1 MSDKSLGR
9 RMGGV
14 ALKLVFML
22 VLTEVL
28 LRLVLAIV
36 PVPLLYLNYKTDEWL
51 RDDHADWG
59 VWHLADVETTHV
71 KTCTEATYTSN
82 SHGMRDRPRTLE
94 KTKPRVAVLGDSFTE
109 GFLVNDDQTF
119 SAVLED
125 QVFKGAAEFLNFG
138 TSGSFG
144 TTQEWLLYEH
154 LAKDFDP
161 DVVIVAFLNENDLYD
176 NSLWHWEDSKRR
188 RPYLLKD
195 DASGQFELSW
205 SEGETDRYELGAVL
219 KNMAM
224 RWSFIARIANEVSL
238 RAKYSGPHPAAMDV
252 YNTNLD
258 ANHALAWDTTKAAL
272 ERLRDAVKRDGKQ
285 LLVVQLVDQAQIDP
299 TRIEQVKSQAGY
311 DPAFPNRQLATLTS
325 ELGIRYLSLQE
336 AFDAYRDDQKLE
348 WPYFGLTCDR
358 HWSPLGHEVA
368 ARAIGVHLQE
378 TGLLPTP

>member
-1 MSDKSLGR
+1 MRHPRLGR
-9 RMGGV
+9 RIGGL
-14 ALKLVFML
+14 ALKLLFML

-36 PVPLLYLNYKTDEWL
+36 PVPLLYLNYKTSEWL
-51 RDDHADWG
+51 RDDHPDFG
-59 VWHLADVETTHV
+59 VWHLADAETTHV

-109 GFLVNDDQTF
+109 GFLVDDDQTF

-125 QVFKGAAEFLNFG
+125 QVFKGQAEFLNFG

-154 LAKDFDP
+154 LARDFDP

-176 NSLWHWEDSKRR
+176 NSLWYWEDNPRR
-188 RPYLLKD
+188 RPYLLR
-195 DASGQFELSW
+195 DAEAGGFALSW
-205 SEGETDRYELGAVL
+205 SDGETDRYEVGAAA
-219 KNMAM
+219 KNLLM
-224 RWSFIARIANEVSL
+224 RFSFIARLANEVSL
-238 RAKYSGPHPAAMDV
+238 RARYSGPHPAAMDV

-258 ANHALAWDTTKAAL
+258 ANHALAWDTTRAAL

-285 LLVVQLVDQAQIDP
+285 LLLVQLVDQAQIDP
-299 TRIEQVKSQAGY
+299 DRIEQVNAQAGF
-311 DPAFPNRQLATLTS
+311 DTTFPNRHLELLAR
-325 ELGIRYLSLQE
+325 ELGIRYLSLQS
-336 AFDAYRDDQKLE
+336 AFEAYRDDQKLE

-378 TGLLPTP
+378 TGLLETP